1 MDGNGNDTM
10 WSMVQ
15 YSAGLALGG
24 VGAAVAYLWRQLG
37 KIESVGSRVDTLAD
51 AVEDLVA
58 RQDNM
63 EHEQGDQR
71 VLMAEMRN
79 DVKWIRDTMEQNHR
93 K

>member
-1 MDGNGNDTM
+1 
-10 WSMVQ
+10 MVQ
-15 YSAGLALGG
+15 YAAGIILGG
-24 VGAAVAYLWRQLG
+24 VTAAVAYVWRQMG
-37 KIESVGSRVDTLAD
+37 KIDSVSNRVDTLAD

-79 DVKWIRDTMEQNHR
+79 DVKWIRETLEQNHR

>member
-1 MDGNGNDTM
+1 MDQPND
-10 WSMVQ
+10 SLISAVQ
-15 YSAGLALGG
+15 YVSGLLITGLMG
-24 VGAAVAYLWRQLG
+24 AVAYIWRQLG
-37 KIESVGSRVDTLAD
+37 KIESVGNRVDTLAD

-79 DVKWIRDTMEQNHR
+79 DVKWIRETLEQNHR

>member
-1 MDGNGNDTM
+1 MDQPND
-10 WSMVQ
+10 SLISAVQ
-15 YSAGLALGG
+15 YVSGLLITGLMG
-24 VGAAVAYLWRQLG
+24 AVAYIWRQLG
-37 KIESVGSRVDTLAD
+37 KIESVGNRVDTLDD

-79 DVKWIRDTMEQNHR
+79 DVKWIRETLEQNHR

>member
-1 MDGNGNDTM
+1 
-10 WSMVQ
+10 MVQ
-15 YSAGLALGG
+15 YAAGIILGG
-24 VGAAVAYLWRQLG
+24 VTAAVAYVWRQMG
-37 KIESVGSRVDTLAD
+37 KIDSVSNRVDTLAD

-71 VLMAEMRN
+71 VLLAEVRN
-79 DVKWIRDTMEQNHR
+79 DVKWIRETMEGR

>member
-1 MDGNGNDTM
+1 MDGNGNDTI

>member
-1 MDGNGNDTM
+1 MDGNGNDTI

-58 RQDNM
+58 RQDKM

>member
-1 MDGNGNDTM
+1 MDQPND
-10 WSMVQ
+10 SLISAVQ
-15 YSAGLALGG
+15 YVSGLLITGLMG
-24 VGAAVAYLWRQLG
+24 AVAYIWRQLG
-37 KIESVGSRVDTLAD
+37 KIESVGNRVDTLAD

>member
-1 MDGNGNDTM
+1 VDGNGNDTI

-15 YSAGLALGG
+15 YAAGIILGG
-24 VGAAVAYLWRQLG
+24 VTAAVAYVWRQMG
-37 KIESVGSRVDTLAD
+37 KIDSVSNRVDTLAD

-71 VLMAEMRN
+71 VLMAEVRN
-79 DVKWIRDTMEQNHR
+79 DVKWIRETMEGR

>member
-1 MDGNGNDTM
+1 
-10 WSMVQ
+10 MVQ
-15 YSAGLALGG
+15 YAAGIILGG
-24 VGAAVAYLWRQLG
+24 VTAAVAYVWRQMG
-37 KIESVGSRVDTLAD
+37 KIDSVSNRVDTLAD

-71 VLMAEMRN
+71 VLMAEVRN
-79 DVKWIRDTMEQNHR
+79 DVKWIRETMEGR

>member
-1 MDGNGNDTM
+1 MDGNGNDTI

-37 KIESVGSRVDTLAD
+37 KIESVGNRVDTLAD

-79 DVKWIRDTMEQNHR
+79 DVKWIRETLEQNHR

>member
-1 MDGNGNDTM
+1 MDQPND
-10 WSMVQ
+10 SLLSAVQ
-15 YSAGLALGG
+15 YVAGLLITGLMG
-24 VGAAVAYLWRQLG
+24 AVAYIWRQLG

>member
-1 MDGNGNDTM
+1 MDQPND
-10 WSMVQ
+10 SLISAVQ
-15 YSAGLALGG
+15 YVSGLLITGLMG
-24 VGAAVAYLWRQLG
+24 AVAYIWRQLG
-37 KIESVGSRVDTLAD
+37 KIESVGNRVDTLAD

-71 VLMAEMRN
+71 VLMAEVRN
-79 DVKWIRDTMEQNHR
+79 DVKWIRETMEGR

>member
-58 RQDNM
+58 RQDKM